1 MSFVIL
7 DLEWNAAFSKKRGKY
22 INEIFEFGAVKLDDN
37 RNIIDRFSVLVKPT
51 IGKFMN
57 PYVKKLTNLTFAD
70 LKDSDMNFQQAIS
83 AFAEFLGDSILMT
96 WSTSDLLALL
106 ENQNYFTGSDK
117 IPFLTRYCDLQSYC
131 EHILGVG
138 SASRQLG
145 LSTCAELV
153 LISQEFEHHRALSDA
168 ELSALCFKKLFKKS
182 VFDEFIEDASVE
194 EFYRK
199 LTFKSKHITDLRN
212 PLVDRSQ
219 MFFDCPEC
227 SARCVQKSKWNVR
240 SRSFKAFFVCPECK
254 KEFAGQVFVKQKYEG
269 VVFTKKIVEPAPVV
283 AENAD
288 NSSENTASVTDN
300 A

>member
-22 INEIFEFGAVKLDDN
+22 INEIFEFGAVKIDDN
-37 RNIIDRFSVLVKPT
+37 RKIIDSFSALVKPT
-51 IGKFMN
+51 VGKFMN
-57 PYVKKLTNLTFAD
+57 PFVKKLTNLTFEDLKAAD
-70 LKDSDMNFQQAIS
+70 LTFTQAVN
-83 AFAEFLGDSILMT
+83 AFAEFLGDSVLMT

-106 ENQNYFTGSDK
+106 ENQNYFTGTDK
-117 IPFLTRYCDLQSYC
+117 LPFITRYCDLQSYC

-138 SASRQLG
+138 SAARQLG

-153 LISQEFEHHRALSDA
+153 QISQEFEHHRALSDA
-168 ELSALCFKKLFKKS
+168 ELSALCFSKLYKKS
-182 VFDEFIEDASVE
+182 VFDAFTEDTSDP

-227 SARCVQKSKWNVR
+227 GARCVQKSKWNVK

-254 KEFAGQVFVKQKYEG
+254 NEFAGQVVVKQKYEG
-269 VVFTKKIVEPAPVV
+269 IVFTKKIIEPP
-283 AENAD
+283 AEDKAVPEETQTAD
-288 NSSENTASVTDN
+288 NT
-300 A
+300 

>member
-1 MSFVIL
+1 MSYVVL

-22 INEIFEFGAVKLDDN
+22 INEIFEFGAVKIDDN
-37 RNIIDRFSVLVKPT
+37 RNIIDSFSALIRPS

-57 PYVKKLTNLTFAD
+57 PYVKKLTNITFDD
-70 LKDSDMNFQQAIS
+70 LKSAEYNFQQAMS
-83 AFAEFLGDSILMT
+83 AFADFLGDSVLMT
-96 WSTSDLLALL
+96 WSNSDLLALL
-106 ENQNYFTGSDK
+106 ENQSYFTNSDT

-131 EHILGVG
+131 EHVLGVG
-138 SASRQLG
+138 SSARQLG

-168 ELSALCFKKLFKKS
+168 QLSALCFRKLFKKS
-182 VFDEFIEDASVE
+182 VFDEFVEDATDP

-227 SARCVQKSKWNVR
+227 GTRCVQKSKWNVK

-254 KEFAGQVFVKQKYEG
+254 NEFAGQVFVKQKYEG
-269 VVFTKKIVEPAPVV
+269 IVFTKKIVEPKPEVTS
-283 AENAD
+283 EGE
-288 NSSENTASVTDN
+288 SSQENT
-300 A
+300 

>member
-7 DLEWNAAFSKKRGKY
+7 DLEWNAAFSKKRKKH
-22 INEIFEFGAVKLDDN
+22 INEIFEIGAVKIDDN
-37 RNIIDRFSVLVKPT
+37 RNIIGRFSALIRPS

-57 PYVKKLTNLTFAD
+57 PYVKKLTNLTFDD
-70 LKDSDMNFQQAIS
+70 LKNAQHTYQSAIRE
-83 AFAEFLGDSILMT
+83 FADFLGDSILMT

-106 ENQNYFTGSDK
+106 ENQNYFTGSDRL
-117 IPFLTRYCDLQSYC
+117 PFLTKYCDLQSYC

-145 LSTCAELV
+145 LSTCAELC
-153 LISQEFEHHRALSDA
+153 LIDTTTLEQHRALSDA
-168 ELSALCFKKLFKKS
+168 ELSFRCFRKLYKKS
-182 VFDEFIEDASVE
+182 VYDEFVDDATDD
-194 EFYRK
+194 EFYKK
-199 LTFKSKHITDLRN
+199 LTFKSKHITDLKN

-227 SARCVQKSKWNVR
+227 NVRCVQKSKWNVK

-269 VVFTKKIVEPAPVV
+269 IVFTKKLVESKP
-283 AENAD
+283 EEGSD
-288 NSSENTASVTDN
+288 DTSENKEN
-300 A
+300 N

>member
-1 MSFVIL
+1 MSYVIL

-37 RNIIDRFSVLVKPT
+37 RNIIDSFTALVKPS

-57 PYVKKLTNLTFAD
+57 PYVKKLTNLTFED
-70 LKDSDMNFQQAIS
+70 LKEAEKNFQEAI
-83 AFAEFLGDSILMT
+83 ADFAHFLGDSILMT

-106 ENQNYFTGSDK
+106 ENQNYFTGSDR
-117 IPFLTRYCDLQSYC
+117 ISFLTRYCDLQSYC

-153 LISQEFEHHRALSDA
+153 SISKEFEYHRALSDA
-168 ELSALCFKKLFKKS
+168 ELSALCFKKLYKKS
-182 VFDEFIEDASVE
+182 VYDEFVEDASAD
-194 EFYRK
+194 EFYKK
-199 LTFKSKHITDLRN
+199 LTFKSKHITDIRN

-227 SARCVQKSKWNVR
+227 GARCVQKSKWNVK
-240 SRSFKAFFVCPECK
+240 SRGFKAFFVCPECK
-254 KEFAGQVFVKQKYEG
+254 NEFAGQVSVKQKYEG
-269 VVFTKKIVEPAPVV
+269 IVFTKKIMEPKQESVPQIQ
-283 AENAD
+283 ENIALD
-288 NSSENTASVTDN
+288 SEQ
-300 A
+300 

>member
-7 DLEWNAAFSKKRGKY
+7 DLEWNAAFSKKRKKH
-22 INEIFEFGAVKLDDN
+22 INEIFEIGAVKIDDN
-37 RNIIDRFSVLVKPT
+37 RNIIGSFSALIKPT

-57 PYVKKLTNLTFAD
+57 PYVKKLTNLTFDDLRNAD
-70 LKDSDMNFQQAIS
+70 HTYQSAIRE
-83 AFAEFLGDSILMT
+83 FAAFLGDSILMT

-117 IPFLTRYCDLQSYC
+117 LSFLKRYCDLQSYC

-145 LSTCAELV
+145 LGTCAELC
-153 LISQEFEHHRALSDA
+153 LIDTTTVEQHRALSDA
-168 ELSALCFKKLFKKS
+168 ELSFRCFRKLYNKS
-182 VFDEFIEDASVE
+182 VYDEFVEDATDD
-194 EFYRK
+194 EFYKK

-227 SARCVQKSKWNVR
+227 NVRCVQKSKWNIK

-269 VVFTKKIVEPAPVV
+269 IVFTKKLVESKPDVDSMET
-283 AENAD
+283 AETKD
-288 NSSENTASVTDN
+288 NN
-300 A
+300 

>member
-7 DLEWNAAFSKKRGKY
+7 DLEWNAAFSKKRNKY

-37 RNIIDRFSVLVKPT
+37 RNIIDRFSVLIKPT

-57 PYVKKLTNLTFAD
+57 PYVKKLTNLTFDDIKSAQY
-70 LKDSDMNFQQAIS
+70 NFQQAL
-83 AFAEFLGDSILMT
+83 AEFSGFLGDSILMT

-106 ENQNYFTGSDK
+106 ENHNYFTGSEK
-117 IPFLTRYCDLQSYC
+117 LPFLTRYCDLQSYC

-153 LISQEFEHHRALSDA
+153 QISQEFEHHRALSDA
-168 ELSALCFKKLFKKS
+168 ELSGLCFRKLFKKT
-182 VFDEFIEDASVE
+182 VFDEFVEDATDM

-227 SARCVQKSKWNVR
+227 GARCVQKSKWNVK

-254 KEFAGQVFVKQKYEG
+254 NEFAGQVFVKQKYEG
-269 VVFTKKIVEPAPVV
+269 IVFTKKILEPP
-283 AENAD
+283 AENK
-288 NSSENTASVTDN
+288 EETAEKPTE
-300 A
+300 

>member
-1 MSFVIL
+1 MSYVIL

-37 RNIIDRFSVLVKPT
+37 RNIVDRFSALIKPS

-57 PYVKKLTNLTFAD
+57 PYVKKLTNLTFDD
-70 LKDSDMNFQQAIS
+70 LKAAQCNFQQVLS
-83 AFAEFLGDSILMT
+83 EFSKFLGDSVLMT

-106 ENQNYFTGSDK
+106 ENQNYFTGSDNL
-117 IPFLTRYCDLQSYC
+117 PFLKQYCDLQSYC

-138 SASRQLG
+138 TKSRQLG

-153 LISQEFEHHRALSDA
+153 LINREFEHHRALSDA
-168 ELSALCFKKLFKKS
+168 ELSALCFKKLYKRNI
-182 VFDEFIEDASVE
+182 FDEFVE
-194 EFYRK
+194 NAADPEFYRK
-199 LTFKSKHITDLRN
+199 LTFKAKHITDLRN

-227 SARCVQKSKWNVR
+227 GSRCVQKSKWNVK

-254 KEFAGQVFVKQKYEG
+254 NEFAGQVFVKQKYEG
-269 VVFTKKIVEPAPVV
+269 IIFTKKIVEPKPEASQ
-283 AENAD
+283 E
-288 NSSENTASVTDN
+288 STETASDAN
-300 A
+300 E